1 MLFNFLEIP
10 VDVEDVSENFGVDG
24 VIVDSVNKPTKIIN
38 TMGGLNLPPLP
49 SVYESEDSDFE
60 EFLEDLQKVR
70 CTASKALKSINSSNC
85 SLSCAMDSRLELG
98 VQSSSEVALKKLVI
112 KNTQQ
117 LLQNIAADNI
127 QKESN
132 NGLNPWL
139 TPPEASRNE
148 ISSLSNHKMLTY
160 CFTALFENLQNRDPT
175 KIEHILQ
182 LWLTL
187 NCPNKN
193 EQFTPSTIPQIIL
206 NCSSVNYLISTMAW
220 TPGLSLVTWCVA
232 LQTLTLVCNMNNG
245 KKWFD
250 LSGMA
255 NTIVNHQDFVQL
267 FLSLLSGTGPV
278 FSGKVLVNT
287 HILLYILYLI

>member
-1 MLFNFLEIP
+1 M
-10 VDVEDVSENFGVDG
+10 
-24 VIVDSVNKPTKIIN
+24 KIIKAV
-38 TMGGLNLPPLP
+38 GGLNFPPLP
-49 SVYESEDSDFE
+49 SVCESEDSDFE
-60 EFLEDLQKVR
+60 ELLEDVQRVR
-70 CTASKALKSINSSNC
+70 CAAPKALKSMNSSNS

-98 VQSSSEVALKKLVI
+98 VQSSSEVTLKKLVI
-112 KNTQQ
+112 KNSQK
-117 LLQNIAADNI
+117 LLQNITAENV
-127 QKESN
+127 QKESS
-132 NGLNPWL
+132 NGLNSWPV
-139 TPPEASRNE
+139 PPEPIRNE
-148 ISSLSNHKMLTY
+148 SSSLSNHKMLTY
-160 CFTALFENLQNRDPT
+160 CFTTLFENLQNQDPV

-206 NCSSVNYLISTMAW
+206 NCNSVNYLISTMAW

-232 LQTLTLVCNMNNG
+232 LQILTLVCNMNNG

-255 NTIVNHQDFVQL
+255 NSIVNHQDFVQL

-278 FSGKVLVNT
+278 FSGKVLVR
-287 HILLYILYLI
+287 I

>member
-1 MLFNFLEIP
+1 MSDNFNM
-10 VDVEDVSENFGVDG
+10 NG
-24 VIVDSVNKPTKIIN
+24 VIMEPVAKPKVIN
-38 TMGGLNLPPLP
+38 TLVGSLNLPQLP

-60 EFLEDLQKVR
+60 ELLEDIHKVR
-70 CTASKALKSINSSNC
+70 CNATKNLKSMNNTNY

-98 VQSSSEVALKKLVI
+98 VQSSSEVALKKLII

-117 LLQNIAADNI
+117 LLQNIGADNL
-127 QKESN
+127 QKETN
-132 NGLNPWL
+132 TALNPWP
-139 TPPEASRNE
+139 TPPEPIKNDPSL
-148 ISSLSNHKMLTY
+148 LSNHQMLTY
-160 CFTALFENLQNRDPT
+160 CFTTLFENLQNQDPA

-193 EQFTPSTIPQIIL
+193 EQFSPSTIPQIIL
-206 NCSSVNYLISTMAW
+206 TCSSVNYLISAMAW
-220 TPGLSLVTWCVA
+220 TPGLSLVTWCIA

-278 FSGKVLVNT
+278 FSGKVLVRKDFSPV
-287 HILLYILYLI
+287 ILLYFCWRLSVIAPIAL

>member
-1 MLFNFLEIP
+1 MSDNFNI
-10 VDVEDVSENFGVDG
+10 DG
-24 VIVDSVNKPTKIIN
+24 VIIDSVNKPSKIIN
-38 TMGGLNLPPLP
+38 TLGSLNLPPLP

-60 EFLEDLQKVR
+60 ELLEDLQKVR
-70 CTASKALKSINSSNC
+70 CTTSKTIKSMNSSNS

-112 KNTQQ
+112 KNTQH

-132 NGLNPWL
+132 NGLNPWP
-139 TPPEASRNE
+139 TPPEPIRNE
-148 ISSLSNHKMLTY
+148 TSLTNHKMLTY
-160 CFTALFENLQNRDPT
+160 CFTTLFENLQNQDPA

-193 EQFTPSTIPQIIL
+193 EQFTPSTIPQIVL
-206 NCSSVNYLISTMAW
+206 NCNSVNYLISAMAW

-267 FLSLLSGTGPV
+267 FLSLLAGTGPV
-278 FSGKVLVNT
+278 FSGKVLVG
-287 HILLYILYLI
+287 YIIFIERISLMFHFKRN

>member
-1 MLFNFLEIP
+1 MEGIADNFNM
-10 VDVEDVSENFGVDG
+10 DG
-24 VIVDSVNKPTKIIN
+24 VIIDSVNKPSKVIN
-38 TMGGLNLPPLP
+38 TLGSLNMPPLP

-70 CTASKALKSINSSNC
+70 CTASKALKSINSSNS
-85 SLSCAMDSRLELG
+85 SLSCAMDSRLDLG

-112 KNTQQ
+112 KNTQR
-117 LLQNIAADNI
+117 LLQSIAADSI
-127 QKESN
+127 PKESN
-132 NGLNPWL
+132 NGLIPWQ
-139 TPPEASRNE
+139 TPPEPVKNE
-148 ISSLSNHKMLTY
+148 TSTLSNHKMLTY
-160 CFTALFENLQNRDPT
+160 CFTTLFENLQNQDPA

-206 NCSSVNYLISTMAW
+206 NCSSVNYLISAMAW

-278 FSGKVLVNT
+278 FSGKVLVS
-287 HILLYILYLI
+287 